1 MSTKNVED
9 IYFRASFLCAQD
21 HWQEDR
27 QDSVDID
34 QFGHSV
40 YRAFLEY
47 LYTDE
52 VRLSPEDAIGLLDL
66 ANAYC
71 EPELKKRCEGLIK
84 KGITVENVAMLYAT
98 AIQASGAR

>member
-1 MSTKNVED
+1 MQWLQD
-9 IYFRASFLCAQD
+9 LCPSSQD

-27 QDSVDID
+27 QESVEIS
-34 QFGHSV
+34 QFCYPV

-52 VRLSPEDAIGLLDL
+52 VSLSPEDAIGLLDL

-71 EPELKKRCEGLIK
+71 ETELKKR
-84 KGITVENVAMLYAT
+84 
-98 AIQASGAR
+98 